1 VDLVLSSLHLIE
13 KRAWALISDSPAG
26 RSQLWTYDGVLD
38 RVLAS
43 VAFQILVSKWNE
55 SLPHG
60 AILNIKDEQ
69 KLTPSLAPGPTH
81 PLRGFLSLYP
91 GPLCPQSEAVSG
103 LGRWEQ
109 TELPG
114 MMPSSTSG
122 ACINSW
128 VFPGSA
134 LAGVRGAGPYPWYS
148 SQASW
153 EMPHLW
159 KNHERPLASP
169 AAALKPSAEGLG
181 VQHRDTASSPGEIK
195 SPSAGARSKP
205 LDLPGRLPAA

>member
-1 VDLVLSSLHLIE
+1 MDLVLSSLHLIE

-26 RSQLWTYDGVLD
+26 RTQLWTHYGVLD

-43 VAFQILVSKWNE
+43 ADFQIFVSKWNE

-81 PLRGFLSLYP
+81 PLHGFPSLHP

-122 ACINSW
+122 ACINCW

-134 LAGVRGAGPYPWYS
+134 LAGVRGAGPCPWYS
-148 SQASW
+148 SQA
-153 EMPHLW
+153 P
-159 KNHERPLASP
+159 PLEES
-169 AAALKPSAEGLG
+169 
-181 VQHRDTASSPGEIK
+181 
-195 SPSAGARSKP
+195 
-205 LDLPGRLPAA
+205 